1 MVLFDK
7 DMEIGR
13 ELPLL
18 AVRDVVI
25 FTDMILPLFIG
36 RDMSLGAVEA
46 ALAGSKQLF
55 IAAQKVLSQDS
66 PAPEDLYQIG
76 TVALVVRQGRMPD
89 GRLRIL
95 IQGLAKARIT
105 EVLAREPYL
114 KVRLEL
120 IEDYPSPPATV
131 ELEALMR
138 TVREKSQKIMSLR
151 DLLNDE
157 IVSLL
162 DSLDSPGRLADL
174 VISNLQI
181 KVGEAQKILEIL
193 DPGERL
199 TQVNEILNQELKVSL
214 MQAKIDSDT
223 REEMDRSQREFYL
236 REQMRAIKKELGDDV
251 SRDDET
257 LEYRTRI
264 KNARLPKQAASEVAR
279 QLSRL
284 EWMHPDAAEAAVI
297 RSYLDWIVE
306 LPWSV
311 ATRDKLDLKEA
322 KKVLDSDHYNLKK
335 VKDRILEYLA
345 VMKLNRRQK
354 GSIICFLGPPGV
366 GKTSLG
372 QSIARAMGRKF
383 VRFSLG
389 GLKDEAEIRGHR
401 RTYIGALPGR
411 IIQGLK
417 TAGTNNPVFMLD
429 EVDKIGSDFR
439 GDPASALLEVLD
451 PEQNS
456 NFSDHYLNLPFD
468 LSNVMFITTANFL
481 DSIPQA
487 LEDRME
493 VIYLS
498 GYTAEEKVAIAKKHL
513 LPRLIRDHGLKSDD
527 LTIQDSAIS
536 QVISGYTQEA
546 GLRGLDRKLAAICRK
561 VARKV
566 AEGESRPHRITKNQ
580 LIKFLGPP
588 EVLPE
593 PSLKEGL
600 TGVVTGLAW
609 TETGGE
615 IMYIEVRTMLGKGNL
630 SLTGQLGEIMK
641 ESAQTVMAYIR
652 THAREYGLAKD
663 FFDSLDIHVHL
674 PAGAVPKEG
683 PSAGVTLMSAI
694 LSALIDQPAP
704 RDLAMT
710 GEITLR
716 GQVLAI
722 GGLKEK
728 ALAALRAGISKII
741 IPKQN
746 LKDLEDLP
754 PAVKKQLEFLP
765 VDNIEEL
772 LAIVFPQ
779 ARFQVSQPPAPP
791 LPLPR
796 PRPRSRPRR
805 RVPPPAL

>member
-1 MVLFDK
+1 MVAYRNELDIA
-7 DMEIGR
+7 D
-13 ELPLL
+13 ELPAL

-36 RDMSLGAVEA
+36 RDISMGAVEA

-55 IAAQKVLSQDS
+55 ITAQKSQRQDE
-66 PAPEDLYQIG
+66 PATDDLYKVGSVAQI
-76 TVALVVRQGRMPD
+76 LRQARLPD
-89 GRLRIL
+89 GRLKIL
-95 IQGLAKARIT
+95 VQGLAKARIT
-105 EVLAREPYL
+105 KVLATEPYIQ
-114 KVRLEL
+114 VALEIL
-120 IEDYPSPPATV
+120 EESPPPEETL
-131 ELEALMR
+131 ELEALKR
-138 TVREKSQKIMSLR
+138 NVREKSQKIMTLR
-151 DLLNDE
+151 E
-157 IVSLL
+157 ILSEEAMSLL
-162 DSLDSPGRLADL
+162 ESLEDPGRLADM
-174 VISNLQI
+174 VISNLQV
-181 KVGEAQKILEIL
+181 KVADAQRVLETF
-193 DPGERL
+193 DPLTRLIIVNDLL
-199 TQVNEILNQELKVSL
+199 TQEHKVAV
-214 MQAKIDSDT
+214 MQAKLDSET
-223 REEMDRSQREFYL
+223 RDELDRSQKEYYL

-251 SRDDET
+251 SHEAET
-257 LEYRTRI
+257 VEYRTRI
-264 KNARLPKQAASEVAR
+264 KNAHLPKRVAPEVAR

-284 EWMHPDAAEAAVI
+284 EMMHPDTAEAAII
-297 RSYLDWIVE
+297 RSYLDWIVD
-306 LPWSV
+306 LPWSSS
-311 ATRDKLDLKEA
+311 TRDKLDLREA
-322 KKVLDSDHYNLKK
+322 KKVLDADHYNLKK

-451 PEQNS
+451 PEQNA

-513 LPRLIRDHGLKSDD
+513 LPRLIRDHGLAPNHLSVP
-527 LTIQDSAIS
+527 DSTIS
-536 QVISGYTQEA
+536 QVIAGYTQEA
-546 GLRGLDRKLAAICRK
+546 GLRGLDRKLATICRK

-566 AEGESRPHRITKNQ
+566 AEGQVGACRVTKAQ
-580 LIKFLGPP
+580 LTRFLGPP

-593 PSLKEGL
+593 PERLEGQS
-600 TGVVTGLAW
+600 GVATGLAW
-609 TETGGE
+609 TESGGE

-630 SLTGQLGEIMK
+630 SLTGQLGEVMR
-641 ESAQTVMAYIR
+641 ESAQTVLAYIR
-652 THAREYGLAKD
+652 AYALELGLTRD
-663 FFDSLDIHVHL
+663 FFENQDIHVHV
-674 PAGAVPKEG
+674 PAGSVPKEG
-683 PSAGVTLMSAI
+683 PSAGVALITAI
-694 LSALIDQPAP
+694 LSALLDRPAP
-704 RDLAMT
+704 KNMAMT

-716 GQVLAI
+716 GQVMAI

-728 ALAALRAGISKII
+728 ALAALRAGIKRVI
-741 IPKQN
+741 IPRQN
-746 LKDLEDLP
+746 NKDLEDLP
-754 PAVKKQLEFLP
+754 PLLLKRVEFIQ
-765 VDNIEEL
+765 VDNIQQL
-772 LAIVFPQ
+772 LGVVFPEGL
-779 ARFQVSQPPAPP
+779 FQTNPVKISHLKPPR
-791 LPLPR
+791 R
-796 PRPRSRPRR
+796 PRPKSSPRR
-805 RVPPPAL
+805 RAQAPL